1 MVIAAGAGPA
11 LDVADGI
18 VVSIFGADPGIGP
31 LGGTPIVAEPENG
44 NHYWNKVDLYSVRYI
59 DNLNWGSKYFRTME
73 IFQSQ
78 IEGSDYSLDE
88 TKH

>member
-44 NHYWNKVDLYSVRYI
+44 NHY
-59 DNLNWGSKYFRTME
+59 
-73 IFQSQ
+73 
-78 IEGSDYSLDE
+78 
-88 TKH
+88 